1 MINKVVVSVSLIGGL
16 LALILT
22 FIYGGF
28 VMSLVASFLFFLSL
42 LLWKYGYIII
52 PYLTHFSNIVEIRDG
67 YEIPPTRDVI
77 IKKSPNGY
85 YAGKFMEIKFYK
97 SVSDKPE
104 SDQIA
109 ILRSFERAIS
119 SIRYIVKISLL
130 VSGVDLSNYVDKVK
144 EKRSV
149 AEDKRSKIP
158 PNSPDASRLD
168 REISMWNRL
177 IKRVTEGDRPVELVS
192 YVSTISHGL
201 TKEDALSRV
210 NRQAKEVSTIL
221 SSSLGCDVAPLYD
234 LDMIKSF
241 EWEKFFPTTM
251 EELKDELF

>member
-1 MINKVVVSVSLIGGL
+1 MINKVVVSVSLVGGL
-16 LALILT
+16 IALLLT

-28 VMSLVASFLFFLSL
+28 YLSFLASILFFLSIL
-42 LLWKYGYIII
+42 IWKYGYIII
-52 PYLTHFSNIVEIRDG
+52 PYLTRFTNIIEIRDG
-67 YEIPPTRDVI
+67 YEIPSTRDVI
-77 IKKSPNGY
+77 IKKSSNGY
-85 YAGKFMEIKFYK
+85 YAGKFMEIRFYK
-97 SVSDKPE
+97 SVSDKSE

-109 ILRSFERAIS
+109 ILRSFERAIA
-119 SIRYIVKISLL
+119 SIKYIVKISLL
-130 VSGVDLSNYVDKVK
+130 VSGVDLSKYLDKIK

-158 PNSPDASRLD
+158 PNSPDTARLD

-177 IKRVTEGDRPVELVS
+177 IKRVTGGDRPVELVA
-192 YVSTISHGL
+192 YVSTVSQAI
-201 TKEDALSRV
+201 TKEDVLSRV

-221 SSSLGCDVAPLYD
+221 SSSLGCDVVPVYD
-234 LDMIKSF
+234 LDMIRLF